1 MVCDK
6 TRAAQGGCP
15 HGGRAVSAPLSIVP
29 VMKSGRVTTHD
40 ANNPA
45 SGCHAPRERATN
57 VANADFAHIRL
68 DSTLLRLSSVVPA
81 QAGLLAQPWAGA
93 SGWWRKIVAA
103 ILIGIFQT
111 RPRPKN
117 VIARRSR
124 GGVTDA
130 VIHES
135 LRASSW
141 RGWPRHPALVVFLAM
156 TQQLQGHA
164 RLMRKRLHRHG
175 ETVRRWRGRL
185 GHPRACQGNR
195 LVSVATSSRWRG
207 LPRHDS
213 EGKAAA
219 RA

>member
-6 TRAAQGGCP
+6 TRTA
-15 HGGRAVSAPLSIVP
+15 HGGRAVSALLSVVP

-111 RPRPKN
+111 PPRRFKKN
-117 VIARRSR
+117 HSGS
-124 GGVTDA
+124 GG
-130 VIHES
+130 
-135 LRASSW
+135 
-141 RGWPRHPALVVFLAM
+141 
-156 TQQLQGHA
+156 
-164 RLMRKRLHRHG
+164 
-175 ETVRRWRGRL
+175 
-185 GHPRACQGNR
+185 
-195 LVSVATSSRWRG
+195 RG
-207 LPRHDS
+207 LPRRS
-213 EGKAAA
+213 AAA
-219 RA
+219 GLLAMTIMVGTDLWAARSFSPYFKVKTLPRPCLPVRAWSWFSFRSRNP